1 MRLEVKKYLFD
12 IQEAARLILRFT
24 EGLTFEDYSGDP
36 KSRSAVERQFMTM
49 GEALTKLSR
58 IDPAIAS
65 TVSDDF
71 RQIIS
76 FRNVLVHEYDAI
88 LDDVVWGVVE
98 TRLPSLLRAVEEL
111 LSQE

>member
-12 IQEAARLILRFT
+12 IQEAARLILGFT
-24 EGLTFEDYSGDP
+24 EGLTFKDYSEDP
-36 KSRSAVERQFMTM
+36 KSRSSVERQFITM
-49 GEALTKLSR
+49 GEALSKLAR
-58 IDPAIAS
+58 IDPLIAS
-65 TVSDDF
+65 SVSDNF
-71 RQIIS
+71 QQIIS

-98 TRLPSLLRAVEEL
+98 ARLPSLLRAVEEL

>member
-12 IQEAARLILRFT
+12 LQEAARLILRFT

-49 GEALTKLSR
+49 GEALAKLYKL
-58 IDPAIAS
+58 DPTIAS
-65 TVSDDF
+65 NVSADF

-98 TRLPSLLRAVEEL
+98 TRLPPLLRAVEEL